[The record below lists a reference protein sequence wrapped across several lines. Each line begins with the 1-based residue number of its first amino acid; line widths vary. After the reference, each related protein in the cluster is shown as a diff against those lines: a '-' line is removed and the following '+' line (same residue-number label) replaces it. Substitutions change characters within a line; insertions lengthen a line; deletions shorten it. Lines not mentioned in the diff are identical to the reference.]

1 MFCICFPAYANG
13 IWRDEGVTMKKR
25 KLILDVDTGTDDAI
39 ALMAAILSPE
49 FDIVGVTTVAGNL
62 PLSQT
67 TANTLRVVSF
77 LSPQIPVIQGCAVP
91 LVRDLDPR
99 RKFCDNEETLVD
111 DEGNRIAFHVEEF
124 DSLPPAII
132 DKQETNA
139 VCWLVDTLK
148 NSPDKI
154 TLVLVGPQSNFAT
167 ALRAD
172 PTIIQQVEEIIIMGG
187 GFEERNS
194 SSSAEF
200 NFFMDPEA
208 AQIVLNC
215 GASITLIPLDA
226 THHAVLSI
234 DDVKQMR
241 SWNTT
246 IGNFVADIT
255 EERIRAYDTFQPL
268 FKPNSAS
275 MHDALC
281 IIYLLNPAVIT
292 ESAYLHVDVV
302 IGGGPSDGQSVIDN
316 RPDIGKKK
324 NCLVCFRT
332 DDEMFSKMLLD
343 ILHRATF

>member
-1 MFCICFPAYANG
+1 
-13 IWRDEGVTMKKR
+13 MKKR

-49 FDIVGVTTVAGNL
+49 FEVVGVTTVAGNL
-62 PLSQT
+62 PLSHT
-67 TANTLRVVSF
+67 TENTLRVVS
-77 LSPQIPVIQGCAVP
+77 LLAPQIPVIQGCAVP

-99 RKFCDNEETLVD
+99 RKFCDNEETLID
-111 DEGNRIAFHVEEF
+111 EEGNRIAFHVEEF
-124 DSLPPAII
+124 DSLPPAAIK
-132 DKQETNA
+132 KQETNA

-148 NSPDKI
+148 NSPEKI
-154 TLVLVGPQSNFAT
+154 TLVLVGPQTNFAT

-172 PTIIQQVEEIIIMGG
+172 PTIIQQVEEVIIMGG

-215 GASITLIPLDA
+215 GARITLIPLDA

-234 DDVKQMR
+234 EDVRVMR

-246 IGNFVADIT
+246 VGNFVADIT

-292 ESAYLHVDVV
+292 RSEYLHVDIV
-302 IGGGPSDGQSVIDN
+302 IGGGPSDGQSVIDS
-316 RPDIGKKK
+316 RPGVCKKK

-332 DDEMFSKMLLD
+332 DDELFSKMLLD
-343 ILHRATF
+343 ILHRASF